1 MTPIYNNF
9 ASATLLSNITAGET
23 ELSVDVGEG
32 QFFPDP
38 IVGVEFCIIVL
49 EDIGGIKE
57 VVYMTERVGDVF
69 TIARGQEG
77 STPQP
82 YLAGS
87 RVELRITAGFLDE
100 FMDSG
105 TY

>member
-9 ASATLLSNITAGET
+9 ASATLLADILAGDLS
-23 ELSVDVGEG
+23 LSVDVGEG

-38 IVGVEFCIIVL
+38 IVGVEFCVIVL

-57 VVYMTERVGDVF
+57 VVHMTERTGDVF
-69 TIARGQEG
+69 TVTRGEEG

-82 YLAGS
+82 YVAGS
-87 RVELRITAGFLDE
+87 RVELRITAGFLDD